1 MRRLILLAALLLM
14 LHPGAL
20 AADPAEAL
28 LEKAGLS
35 KLEALSESL
44 GGPDVR
50 EAARAVLS
58 GELPI
63 DRELPALALRQL
75 CEAVKVAL
83 LPALSVLAVPVLA
96 ALSLGMVLGADSG
109 PLTLLCRL
117 SAVYGLGRQCAAA
130 MAVARSGMSVAVRI
144 ADTAAPVVAAAL
156 TLTGRAAA
164 GATLTPLSAICADA
178 VENALIG
185 WGLPLCGVAA
195 TVAAGGNLSGRFRLD
210 GLFRLICRT
219 VTWGVGMTIAAFVGV
234 MALQGRLAAT
244 RDGVSSQALRQA
256 LRGLVPLIG
265 GSVSDSSGALAQTA
279 VAVRGAVGATGLLIT
294 LATAAQP
301 ALKLG
306 AHMLSLK
313 LASAL
318 LEPVADPAITRI
330 AGCYGE
336 IARVLMALYAGS
348 VLLTAL
354 LAGAGLG
361 LLGF

>member
-1 MRRLILLAALLLM
+1 MAVLLLL
-14 LHPGAL
+14 LHPGAI
-20 AADPAEAL
+20 ATDPAVAL
-28 LEKAGLS
+28 LEKAGFS
-35 KLEALSESL
+35 DLEALSESL
-44 GGPDVR
+44 DGPDVH
-50 EAARAVLS
+50 EAARAMLS

-63 DRELPALALRQL
+63 GKDLPATALRQL
-75 CEAVKVAL
+75 SEAVKGAL
-83 LPALSVLAVPVLA
+83 LPALSALAAPVLV
-96 ALSLGMVLGADSG
+96 ALSLSMVLGTDRG

-130 MAVARSGMSVAVRI
+130 MVAARSGMRVAVRI
-144 ADTAAPVVAAAL
+144 ADTAAPVVSAAL

-185 WGLPLCGVAA
+185 LGLPLCGVAA
-195 TVAAGGNLSGRFRLD
+195 TVAAGGNLSEQFRLD
-210 GLFRLICRT
+210 GLFRLICRV
-219 VTWGVGMTIAAFVGV
+219 VTWGMGMMIAAFVGM

-265 GSVSDSSGALAQTA
+265 GSVSDSSGALAETA
-279 VAVRGAVGATGLLIT
+279 VAVQGAVGVTGLLIVLGT
-294 LATAAQP
+294 ATQP

-318 LEPVADPAITRI
+318 LEPVADPGITRI
-330 AGCYGE
+330 AACYGE
-336 IARVLMALYAGS
+336 IARVLLAMYAGS

-354 LAGAGLG
+354 LTGAGLG

>member
-35 KLEALSESL
+35 DLESLSESL

-63 DRELPALALRQL
+63 DRDLPALALRQL

-178 VENALIG
+178 VGNALVN
-185 WGLPLCGVAA
+185 WGLALCGVAA
-195 TVAAGGNLSGRFRLD
+195 IVAAGGNLSGRFRLD
-210 GLFRLICRT
+210 GLFRLICRAI
-219 VTWGVGMTIAAFVGV
+219 TWGVGMLIAAFVGV

-244 RDGVSSQALRQA
+244 RDGASSQALRQA
-256 LRGLVPLIG
+256 LRGMIPLIG
-265 GSVSDSSGALAQTA
+265 GSVSDSSGTLAETA
-279 VAVRGAVGATGLLIT
+279 VAVRGAVGATGLLIV
-294 LATAAQP
+294 LGTAADP

-306 AHMLSLK
+306 ANMLSLK

-318 LEPVADPAITRI
+318 LEPVADPGIARI
-330 AGCYGE
+330 AACYGE
-336 IARVLMALYAGS
+336 IARVLLALYAGS
-348 VLLTAL
+348 VMLTAL